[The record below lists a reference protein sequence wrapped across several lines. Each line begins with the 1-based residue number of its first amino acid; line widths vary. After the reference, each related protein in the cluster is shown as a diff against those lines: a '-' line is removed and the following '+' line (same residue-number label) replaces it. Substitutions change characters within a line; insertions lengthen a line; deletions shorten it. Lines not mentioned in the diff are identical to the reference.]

1 MPAFS
6 ADGRSLAFVRMSGW
20 VVGEV
25 YLLTLSTDYSA
36 AAEPKR
42 LTSDGRLA
50 TSPVWRPDAR
60 DIVFVFAES
69 NRRELRSIPVS
80 GAGTSRRISLLDD
93 HVNEL
98 STRGDRLVYSREA
111 HDSNI
116 WRAEIGPTGAPPTAS
131 RRLIA
136 STRND
141 EFARYSPDGRK
152 IAFVSIRSGTGRS
165 GSQKPMG

>member
-1 MPAFS
+1 MTTAPQSYVGDYMPAFS

-20 VVGEV
+20 VVGEI

-36 AAEPKR
+36 VAEPKR

-50 TSPVWRPDAR
+50 TSPVWTDETR
-60 DIVFVFAES
+60 DILYVFAES

-80 GAGTSRRISLLDD
+80 GAGTSRRISLLED

-98 STRGDRLVYSREA
+98 STRGNRLVYAREA

-116 WRAEIGPTGAPPTAS
+116 WRAEIGPTGVRPP
-131 RRLIA
+131 RR
-136 STRND
+136 
-141 EFARYSPDGRK
+141 G
-152 IAFVSIRSGTGRS
+152 V
-165 GSQKPMG
+165 